1 MGSMYDDYDL
11 LLEAPNA
18 TEAALAQELLAD
30 AGIPSLLHGRDR
42 DVAELGVATHGR
54 LTSPDLF
61 VPKGTRARARAVLD
75 ASWTTERL
83 ADDAAVGEV
92 PSEEQPGAARLRAG
106 TQSTLLVWLV
116 VGAAALV
123 ALAFYVKHAWSVD
136 RLE

>member
-1 MGSMYDDYDL
+1 MRDEYDL

-30 AGIPSLLHGRDR
+30 AGIPSVLHGRDR

-54 LTSPDLF
+54 LTSPDLY
-61 VPKGTRARARAVLD
+61 VPRGVRERAQKVLD
-75 ASWTTERL
+75 ESWTTEPL

-92 PSEEQPGAARLRAG
+92 TEDDPSDDARRATG
-106 TQSTLLVWLV
+106 KESMLFVWLV

-123 ALAFYVKHAWSVD
+123 AIVLYVRHAWSVD
-136 RLE
+136 KLE